1 MEVHAE
7 FKDKCQDLESRSE
20 QIVNELRELPVD
32 YRLAER
38 YTILDQEVYDLQCWY
53 DDKKREFE
61 KYEKEREVM
70 ENKVKRLTKE
80 FKMLNNDVQNLKL
93 REFSRDQLRDVY
105 LPLYQT
111 QHP

>member
-20 QIVNELRELPVD
+20 QLVNELRQLSVD
-32 YRLAER
+32 YKLAER

-61 KYEKEREVM
+61 KYEREREVM
-70 ENKVKRLTKE
+70 EKKVKRLTKE
-80 FKMLNNDVQNLKL
+80 FKMLNNDVQNFKL
-93 REFSRDQLRDVY
+93 REFSRVQQRDGY
-105 LPLYQT
+105 LP
-111 QHP
+111 